1 MIKNFEQVT
10 ADLNHDEKK
19 IVPIIVKRFQ
29 NLKGKQNIVTNQQII
44 DGLYKHYN
52 IKLTQPRVR
61 KIIQYIRLNNLLAGL
76 IATQG
81 GYYYT
86 TRESEIRDWIET
98 MKQREAAI
106 RASYQI
112 AEEHLKML
120 RTKAQATITF

>member
-1 MIKNFEQVT
+1 MIKNFENIT
-10 ADLNHDEKK
+10 ADLNFEEKK
-19 IVPIIVKRFQ
+19 LVPIIVKRFQ
-29 NLKGKQNIVTNQQII
+29 NLRGKENIVTNQEII
-44 DGLYKHYN
+44 DGIYKHYN
-52 IKLTQPRVR
+52 VKLSQPRVR

-76 IATQG
+76 IATQS

-86 TRESEIRDWIET
+86 TRESEIREWIET

-112 AEEHLKML
+112 AEEHLRML

>member
-1 MIKNFEQVT
+1 MIKNFENVT

-29 NLKGKQNIVTNQQII
+29 NLQGKQNIVTNKEII
-44 DGLYKHYN
+44 EGLYKHCN

-76 IATQG
+76 IATQS

-86 TRESEIRDWIET
+86 TSEVQIREWIET

-112 AEEHLKML
+112 AEQHLNML
-120 RTKAQATITF
+120 RRKSQATITF